1 MLYKVIQCSSR
12 NSLSSVCYV
21 KIVYMKTSVGLIFLL
36 LRPIRGGGT
45 ESEQAAASASVELRF
60 SYKLLEK
67 LIQYLDT
74 ASINMKLLKPSS
86 IFSRRNSFKTSTRD
100 IKFFSKVLFVYFK
113 IQYSGR
119 MIINKVQLCEL
130 DN

>member
-1 MLYKVIQCSSR
+1 
-12 NSLSSVCYV
+12 
-21 KIVYMKTSVGLIFLL
+21 MKTSMGLIFLL

-60 SYKLLEK
+60 AYSLLEK

-86 IFSRRNSFKTSTRD
+86 IFSRRNSFKRSTRD
-100 IKFFSKVLFVYFK
+100 IKFFSKVSFAYLK
-113 IQYSGR
+113 IFR
-119 MIINKVQLCEL
+119 KIDNK
-130 DN
+130 

>member
-1 MLYKVIQCSSR
+1 ME
-12 NSLSSVCYV
+12 
-21 KIVYMKTSVGLIFLL
+21 TSMGLIFLL

-60 SYKLLEK
+60 AYSLLEK
-67 LIQYLDT
+67 LIHYLDT

-100 IKFFSKVLFVYFK
+100 IKFFSKV
-113 IQYSGR
+113 
-119 MIINKVQLCEL
+119 
-130 DN
+130 

>member
-1 MLYKVIQCSSR
+1 
-12 NSLSSVCYV
+12 
-21 KIVYMKTSVGLIFLL
+21 MKTSVGLIFLL